1 MTNSEHY
8 VQLGRFAAERLDNRW
23 PVAEDELGSV
33 RSGIFELLQVT
44 RFRIKYV
51 ELLSK
56 RDQIEIRQ
64 SFTAGAESMIQ
75 ILPICDERLDGAL
88 NIHGACLHFSYGAQR
103 LVGSTMCCFE
113 QRAA

>member
-1 MTNSEHY
+1 
-8 VQLGRFAAERLDNRW
+8 
-23 PVAEDELGSV
+23 
-33 RSGIFELLQVT
+33 
-44 RFRIKYV
+44 
-51 ELLSK
+51 
-56 RDQIEIRQ
+56 
-64 SFTAGAESMIQ
+64 MIQ

>member
-33 RSGIFELLQVT
+33 RSGIFEFLQMT
-44 RFRIKYV
+44 RFRIKNV

-64 SFTAGAESMIQ
+64 SFTTGAELKIQ
-75 ILPICDERLDGAL
+75 ILPICDECLDGAL
-88 NIHGACLHFSYGAQR
+88 NIHGSCLHFPYGAQR
-103 LVGSTMCCFE
+103 LVSSTMSCFE
-113 QRAA
+113 QLAA